1 MHRYLRP
8 ALAFLFFG
16 SVTWAQLTTAEF
28 TGTVTDSSGGVVSNA
43 TVAITNA
50 ATNVQRTVTTNS
62 AGVYDAPA
70 LPPGKYSLRVT
81 MPGFRTEVVS
91 DTEVQVGQ
99 VARLDFTLQV
109 GNVAETVEVTAAAA
123 ALQTETSSVGTVV
136 ENRRIEELPLNG
148 RNYLQL
154 ASLVPG
160 ATTYGPSNSI
170 AQARGGGDRSN
181 FQLNMAGQRLEN
193 NHYALDG
200 IENTDPNYG
209 TYLFQPSVD
218 ALQEF
223 KVESGTYSAEYGHNL
238 GQINVITK
246 SGTNQYHGAA
256 WDFLRNSKL
265 DAKNF
270 FDSPTAPIVP
280 FKRNQFGFTLGGP
293 VTIPK
298 VLHGKDKLFFFF
310 NYEGLRQRK
319 AVTSLATVPFVND
332 RAGNFAGSSTIIY
345 DPDMRVLSPDGT
357 RILSVNPFQNNVIP
371 AARISPQSATLMQAA
386 VPLPNNIT
394 RGYANDFLSNE
405 SAAADNDQ
413 ELARIDWAATSKQTF
428 VFRYS
433 HGIEPQYIPA
443 SIPQQ
448 GTVNTTVTHQG
459 MLGHTWV
466 LGPNKVNDFKM
477 GMSRLEGINGN
488 LHTFNP
494 EWDYVGKLNI
504 PALTRVPVFYGLPFF
519 TMSQF
524 TGVGDPANGPYS
536 NWDTLI
542 QWSDGFSWNKG
553 KHSFKFGGEIIRTRF
568 NLTGNDVAR
577 GRFTFGGTYTSGIGV
592 AHAAQNSV
600 ADFLL
605 GYICNA
611 EGQLGQ
617 VVANLRGISTGF
629 YFQDQW
635 KVTPKLT
642 INYGLRYEIEPGYHE
657 KYDHL
662 THIDFS
668 YTHSFFPTWVRA
680 GSGNPLEGNPP
691 FPLPASIPF
700 TRDGRFG
707 RNIFRTDYHNFGP
720 RFGIAYSPNSKTVI
734 RVGGGVYFIH
744 DIGNTMFDVTRNQPF
759 TLRIQV
765 PSDAL
770 TPNET
775 WSRPFPVLGVSTLA
789 PNWAW
794 SDPTSYVPQWS
805 ASVQRSL
812 TKDMSLETTY
822 VGSAGVHLYRTTYY
836 NEPLP
841 GPPGNLNL
849 RRPFP
854 QLGFV
859 QLVNASSHA
868 SYHSL
873 QVRLQQRFA
882 HGFTLLSSF
891 SFEKS
896 IDNGSGIRQATGDA
910 YVPSNVDDL
919 RAERGP
925 SAYNFGKRLTTSFL
939 YQLPIGKGKALLGNA
954 NPIVDAV
961 LGGWQM
967 GGILTL
973 QGGFPF
979 SVSCQSNTT
988 YQNTDSTCRADAVG
1002 TDPYLSNPD
1011 PAAWFNKAAFVNRVG
1026 FVAGVG
1032 PYRFGN
1038 SGRNNVNGPRIVALD
1053 FSMAKTFRITERT
1066 RLDFRSEFFNIPN
1079 HPVFGQPGATVGT
1092 VSYGVVGSTRLESR
1106 QLQFGLKLSF

>member
-1 MHRYLRP
+1 MRQCLRT
-8 ALAFLFFG
+8 ALGIIFLWSLVRG
-16 SVTWAQLTTAEF
+16 QLTTAEF
-28 TGTVTDSSGGVVSNA
+28 TGTVTDSSGGVVANA
-43 TVAITNA
+43 TVTITNV
-50 ATNVQRTVTTNS
+50 ATNVRRTVTTNS

-70 LPPGKYSLRVT
+70 LPPGVYSLRIT
-81 MPGFRTEVVS
+81 MPGFRPEALNNV
-91 DTEVQVGQ
+91 EVQVGQ

-109 GNVAETVEVTAAAA
+109 GNVAETVEVTATAA
-123 ALQTETSSVGTVV
+123 ALQTETASVGTVV

-193 NHYALDG
+193 NHYTLDG

-223 KVESGTYSAEYGHNL
+223 KVESGTYNAEYGHNL
-238 GQINVITK
+238 GQINVVTK
-246 SGTNQYHGAA
+246 SGANQYHGSA

-270 FDSPTAPIVP
+270 FDSPTMPIVP

-293 VTIPK
+293 VTVPK
-298 VLHGKDKLFFFF
+298 IFSGKDRLFFFF

-319 AVTSLATVPFVND
+319 AVTSLATVPFPND
-332 RAGNFAGSSTIIY
+332 RSGNFAGSSTVIY
-345 DPDMRVLSPDGT
+345 DPDTRVRSADGT
-357 RILSVNPFQNNVIP
+357 RIVSVSPFQDNVIP
-371 AARISPQSATLMQAA
+371 ASRISPVSAALMQVA

-394 RGYANDFLSNE
+394 RGYANDFLNNE
-405 SAAADNDQ
+405 GATADNDQ
-413 ELARIDWAATSKQTF
+413 ELARVDWAATSKQNF
-428 VFRYS
+428 LFRYS
-433 HGIEPQYIPA
+433 HGYEPQYIPA
-443 SIPQQ
+443 AIPQQ
-448 GTVNTTVTHQG
+448 GTVNTTVTHQA

-477 GMSRLEGINGN
+477 GMSRLEANNGN
-488 LHTFNP
+488 LHSFKP
-494 EWDYVGKLNI
+494 EWDYVGKLDI
-504 PALTRVPVFYGLPFF
+504 PALTRVPIFYGIPFF

-524 TGVGDPANGPYS
+524 TGVGDPANGPYT

-553 KHSFKFGGEIIRTRF
+553 KHSFKFGAEIIRTRF

-577 GRFTFGGTYTSGIGV
+577 GRFTFSGTYTAAPGV
-592 AHAAQNSV
+592 APAAQNSV

-605 GYICNA
+605 GYISNA
-611 EGQLGQ
+611 EGQLGE

-635 KVTPKLT
+635 KLTPRLT
-642 INYGLRYEIEPGYHE
+642 INYGLRYEIEPGFHE

-662 THIDFS
+662 AHIDFS
-668 YTHSFFPTWVRA
+668 YTNSFFPTWVRA
-680 GSGNPLEGNPP
+680 GKGDPLEGNPP
-691 FPLPASIPF
+691 FPLPANIPF
-700 TRDGRFG
+700 VRDGRFG
-707 RNIFRTDYHNFGP
+707 RNVFRTDYHNFGP
-720 RFGIAYSPNSKTVI
+720 RVGFAYSLNSKTVL
-734 RVGGGVYFIH
+734 RAGGGFYFIH
-744 DIGNTMFDVTRNQPF
+744 DIGNTMFDIARNQPF
-759 TLRIQV
+759 TLRIQI
-765 PSDAL
+765 PSDSL

-775 WSRPFPVLGVSTLA
+775 WSRPYPVLGVSTLA
-789 PNWAW
+789 PDWEW
-794 SDPTSYVPQWS
+794 QDPTSYVPQWS
-805 ASVQRSL
+805 ASLQRAL
-812 TKDMSLETTY
+812 TKDMSLETAY

-836 NEPLP
+836 NEPPP
-841 GPPGNLNL
+841 GPPGDLNL

-873 QVRLQQRFA
+873 QVRLQQRLA

-910 YVPSNVDDL
+910 YVPSNVNDL

-925 SAYNFGKRLTTSFL
+925 SAFNFGRRWTTSFL
-939 YQLPIGKGKALLGNA
+939 YQLPFGKGRARLGNA
-954 NPIVDAV
+954 APVVDAL

-979 SVSCQSNTT
+979 SVACQSNTT
-988 YQNTDSTCRADAVG
+988 YQNTDTTCRADAVG
-1002 TDPYLSNPD
+1002 IDPRLANPD
-1011 PAAWFNKAAFVNRVG
+1011 PAAWFNKAAFVNRLG

-1038 SGRNNVNGPRIVALD
+1038 SGRNNVVGPGIVALD
-1053 FSMAKTFRITERT
+1053 FSMAKSFQLTERA
-1066 RLDFRSEFFNIPN
+1066 RLEFRSEFFNLPN
-1079 HPVFGQPGATVGT
+1079 HPIFGQPGATVST
-1092 VSYGVVGSTRLESR
+1092 VSYAVIGSTRLDSR